1 MDWYENKHFSFDKRK
16 YFHLSFEIIVRGAIK
31 KFVDFN
37 LVVKTHSIAI
47 NISAS
52 RCNNC
57 FENVD
62 SLILM

>member
-1 MDWYENKHFSFDKRK
+1 MDWYENKYFFFDKRK
-16 YFHLSFEIIVRGAIK
+16 YFYLSFEIIVRGVIK

-37 LVVKTHSIAI
+37 LVVKIYLIVI
-47 NISAS
+47 NISVFC
-52 RCNNC
+52 CNNC